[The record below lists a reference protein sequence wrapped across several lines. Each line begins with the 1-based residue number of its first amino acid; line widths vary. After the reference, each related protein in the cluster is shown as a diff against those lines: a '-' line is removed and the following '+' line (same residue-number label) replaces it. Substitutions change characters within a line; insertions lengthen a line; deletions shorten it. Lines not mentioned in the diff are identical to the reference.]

1 MTLRFTPDPL
11 AIVDPALKE
20 WADEAGKELID
31 NVNLYGGYR
40 AAARALGGQH
50 SVFSRRIQ
58 TIEKRAALAGYSPR
72 HGMTEPVPDGFKLRG
87 RSVLRKLDPVT
98 GQKVEV
104 LSWDKSSADDERRA
118 EMLREAFAAMSEDVR
133 RVAPLPPPVNTSDA
147 LCNVFT
153 LTDSHVGMMAWRK
166 EGGADWDLD
175 IAERTLI
182 GAFEQMV
189 EQSPA
194 ASSCV
199 VNQLGD
205 FLHYDGLAPVT
216 PTSGHLLDA
225 DGRFSK
231 MVRAAIRILRRV
243 IDLALARHQTVFVVM
258 AEGNHD
264 LASSVWL
271 RIMFA
276 ALYENEPRVKVI
288 DSELPYYVHI
298 HGDVMLAFH
307 HGHLKKNDQLP
318 LLFAAQ
324 YPREW
329 GATTRRFAHV
339 GHRHHEDVKEHS
351 GMKVVQHATL
361 AARDAYAARGG
372 WISDREATAYTY
384 HARWGKVGSVTV
396 CPEMLEAA

>member
-1 MTLRFTPDPL
+1 MTTLRFLPDPA

-20 WADEAGKELID
+20 WADDAGKELID
-31 NVNLYGGYR
+31 QINLYGGYR
-40 AAARALGGQH
+40 AAARIRQCDHAGLK
-50 SVFSRRIQ
+50 RRVQ
-58 TIEKRAALAGYSPR
+58 TIERRAALAGYSPR
-72 HGMTEPVPDGFKLRG
+72 HDMKNPVPEGFNVRGVSTYYDKDGNARG
-87 RSVLRKLDPVT
+87 QWV
-98 GQKVEV
+98 
-104 LSWDKSSADDERRA
+104 KSRADDDARA
-118 EMLREAFAAMSEDVR
+118 EMLRAAFAAMSEDVP
-133 RVAPLPPPVNTSDA
+133 RVASIPAPDHVDDA

-153 LTDSHVGMMAWRK
+153 LTDCHVGMLAWRK
-166 EGGADWDLD
+166 EGGADWDTA

-189 EQSPA
+189 TGCRPA
-194 ASSCV
+194 STCV

-205 FLHYDGLAPVT
+205 FLHYDGLMPVT
-216 PTSGHLLDA
+216 PTSGHMLDA

-243 IDLALARHQTVFVVM
+243 IDIALARHKTVLVVM

-264 LASSVWL
+264 MASSVWL

-276 ALYENEPRVKVI
+276 ALYENEPRVRVI
-288 DSELPYYVHI
+288 DSELPYYVHV
-298 HGDVMLAFH
+298 HGETMLAFH

-324 YPREW
+324 FPREW
-329 GATTRRFAHV
+329 GATTKRFAHV
-339 GHRHHEDVKEHS
+339 GHRHHEEIKEHS
-351 GMKVVQHATL
+351 GMKVVQHSTL

-372 WISDREATAYTY
+372 WMSERQATAYTY
-384 HARWGKVGSVTV
+384 HARWGQVGAVTV